1 MKKQLIQLSR
11 ALLTAALALTIVLG
25 MLPLGQLSVGAEEQ
39 PPAGQLVVVI
49 EKFTLGQGYLV
60 APQRVN
66 FYAGDT
72 LSHVI
77 SRILGTGKFK
87 TGSHGVEMGEY
98 GKGFSYLSSI
108 FDPDAGPV
116 DPPQAIKETAIWE
129 SHHDRQN
136 PDWLGEFDY
145 TSSSGWMYTASVAGS
160 NGLGNNTPHN
170 DEVLRLAF
178 TVAMSFNPFTGTG
191 GAVSRDALARKLAY
205 INSAKNKSELL
216 ATPGVQAAYD
226 QANAV
231 YCDLTRT
238 QADMDQALAAL
249 NAALPS
255 TDHHITYD
263 LNGGTGEAVDTTA
276 YPTGTAATLLSEH
289 GLNHPDDQFLTSWNT
304 RPDGSGDAYLP
315 GASITM
321 DQDVQLYAIWNYE
334 YSITY
339 NVNAENGG
347 GSATAPV
354 DTTLYFP
361 GRPVTLKSISGSKQE
376 QGKVFKEWNTK
387 PDGSG
392 ESYQKNATIAMPA
405 QDTTLYAIWGEGRRV
420 LYNGNGNTRGTVPS
434 ASSYQLPGASVSI
447 SNVKNNVK
455 STLWK
460 DDQRIASWNTKPDG
474 TGISYA
480 SNERLT
486 LGDEDIVLY
495 AIYSAAYKVSY
506 AKNDGSGEYLKTDEI
521 TDFYLPGTVLSN
533 KSFSSSDLNPP
544 EGMSFKEWN
553 TKPDGTG
560 ASHNGY
566 VIGQEPVTFY
576 AIYQPIY
583 TIRFEKNGGDGSLP
597 SGDPAP
603 AGGGT
608 YIRHT
613 GALTKN
619 GLAQKEWNT
628 RPDGSGTSYRCT
640 GVVYIGMEEG
650 GTTLYAIYYAAA
662 YTVTYDLNGGV
673 TGLPTAMTG
682 CYPGTNVILKGAND
696 ANLNR
701 YNGVVLP
708 TGQPGMVFKGWATD
722 KNATVGAETVT
733 MPDHDLTVYAVW
745 APGLSV
751 AYDLNGGSGTT
762 PVDTKWY
769 NGNRETSIPAARSN
783 DIQAPE
789 GTVFKE
795 WNTRADGTGTAVRAG
810 KSVATT
816 LVAKETDTHVTL
828 FAIYKAQY
836 VVKYDLNGGTG
847 SFADSAK
854 TFSGDSVTLS
864 KTKPT
869 KADVEF
875 KRWNTK
881 PDGTGAD
888 YRPGEKLTLI
898 DRDVTLYARW
908 SKNRVLYDLN
918 GGSGTTPIDSGLYA
932 PNSTVTASGSA
943 GLIPP
948 EGHRLV
954 GWNTRADGS
963 GEYVIPGESCR
974 IGKSDM
980 TLYAIWQEDT
990 AITQELDKHLAAL
1003 LRSVPN
1009 PTVGSVGGEW
1019 VVLALA
1025 RAGYTVPDTYYS
1037 SYYAHA
1043 VQYIRQHS
1051 NAQDQLDPDKATD
1064 NARLILALTAMGK
1077 DVTHIAGHNLLAGL
1091 SDLEYLKKQGING
1104 PVWTLIA
1111 LDAHN
1116 YAIPSLRGNGTQ
1128 ATRETIIASILDM
1141 QLKGGGWTFFGDEPD
1156 PDMTGMALQAL
1167 APYYKTNA
1175 DVQASVDKALARLS
1189 DMQLANGGF
1198 SSWGS
1203 ANSESTAQVITALTA
1218 LGIDPTTDV
1227 RFVKANGNPVSALL
1241 TFGLADGGF
1250 KHTLDENSLNAMAT
1264 EQDTY
1269 ALVAYAR
1276 YLSRQTS
1283 LYDMSDVEIHIDS
1296 DIPELDEPTITLT
1309 DVNGSG
1315 ITIIGKES
1323 ILGGKELE
1331 ANWLTSGDRYA
1342 QAKKA
1347 LPDGKFTLY
1356 DLYLLENNLEV
1367 QPTGTV
1373 TLALTIPDGYDA
1385 AQCKVYRIHAD
1396 GRATEETASLKDG
1409 KFTLEIDQTGAFAVY
1424 QAAQS
1429 GTEKPD
1435 IADVPPTGDSTP
1447 GTWRLTVTLCMLAAL
1462 AVTVMAGKKRATKK
1476 L

>member
-1 MKKQLIQLSR
+1 MKKQISKWSGT
-11 ALLTAALALTIVLG
+11 LLTAVLVLTTVLS
-25 MLPLGQLSVGAEEQ
+25 MLPLGQLPVSAGEQ

-60 APQRVN
+60 EPQWVN
-66 FYAGDT
+66 FYQGDS
-72 LSHVI
+72 LSHVV
-77 SRILGTGKFK
+77 SRILGTGKFR
-87 TGSHGVEMGEY
+87 TGSHGVDLGEY

-108 FDPDAGPV
+108 YDPNPGPV
-116 DPPQAIKETAIWE
+116 NPPQPIKEAAFWE

-160 NGLGNNTPHN
+160 NGLGNNVPHN

-238 QADMDQALAAL
+238 QTDMDEALAAL
-249 NAALPS
+249 NAVLPS

-321 DQDVQLYAIWNYE
+321 DKDIRLYAIWNYE

-339 NVNAENGG
+339 DVNAKNGG
-347 GSATAPV
+347 GSAAAPV
-354 DTTLYFP
+354 DTALYFP
-361 GRPVTLKSISGSKQE
+361 GRSVTLKSISGSKQE
-376 QGKVFKEWNTK
+376 QGMVFKEWNTK

-405 QDTTLYAIWGEGRRV
+405 QDTTLYAIWGKGRRV

-434 ASSYQLPGASVSI
+434 ASSYQLPGTSVSI
-447 SNVKNNVK
+447 SNIKNNVK

-576 AIYQPIY
+576 AIYQPVY
-583 TIRFEKNGGDGSLP
+583 TIHFEKNGGDGSLP

-603 AGGGT
+603 ADKIT
-608 YIRHT
+608 YISHT
-613 GALTKN
+613 GTLTKN

-640 GVVYIGMEEG
+640 GFVSVKMEDG
-650 GTTLYAIYYAAA
+650 GTTLYAIYYTAA

-795 WNTRADGTGTAVRAG
+795 WNTRADGTGTAVQAG

-816 LVAKETDTHVTL
+816 LVAKKTDTHVTL

-847 SFADSAK
+847 SFADSKK
-854 TFSGDSVTLS
+854 TFSGDSVTLP
-864 KTKPT
+864 KMKPA
-869 KADVEF
+869 KDGVSF
-875 KRWNTK
+875 RRWNTK

-888 YRPGEKLTLI
+888 YQPGDKIVLN
-898 DRDVTLYARW
+898 DRDITLYARW
-908 SKNRVLYDLN
+908 SKNSVLYDSN
-918 GGSGTTPIDSGLYA
+918 GGSGSTPVDGGLYA
-932 PNSTVTASGSA
+932 PNSAVTAAGIA

-948 EGHRLV
+948 EGYRLI
-954 GWNTRADGS
+954 GWNTKADGS
-963 GEYVIPGESCR
+963 GEYVIPGENFR
-974 IGKSDM
+974 IGKSNM
-980 TLYAIWQEDT
+980 TLYAIWQAET
-990 AITQELDKHLAAL
+990 PVSQELDKHLSAL
-1003 LRSVPN
+1003 LRTVPE

-1019 VVLALA
+1019 AVLALA
-1025 RAGYTVPDTYYS
+1025 RAGYTVPDTYFAG
-1037 SYYAHA
+1037 YYTNA
-1043 VQYIRQHS
+1043 VQYIRQHI
-1051 NAQDQLDPDKATD
+1051 NQKGQLDASRATD
-1064 NARLILALTAMGK
+1064 NARLILALTATGK
-1077 DVTHIAGHNLLAGL
+1077 DVTHIAGHNLLTAL
-1091 SDLEYLKKQGING
+1091 SDLDYLKSQGING
-1104 PVWTLIA
+1104 PVWALLA
-1111 LDAHN
+1111 LDSHK
-1116 YAIPSLRGNGTQ
+1116 YAIPVLHGDGTQ
-1128 ATRETIIASILDM
+1128 ATRENILASILDM
-1141 QLKGGGWTFFGDEPD
+1141 QLKDGGWTFFGEEPD

-1175 DVQASVDKALARLS
+1175 AVQTAVDKALARLS
-1189 DMQLANGGF
+1189 AMQLANGGF

-1218 LGIDPTTDV
+1218 LGIDPTTDA

-1250 KHTLDENSLNAMAT
+1250 KHTLDESGLNAMAT
-1264 EQDTY
+1264 EQDVY
-1269 ALVAYAR
+1269 ALVAYDR
-1276 YLSRQTS
+1276 FLNRKTS
-1283 LYDMSDVEIHIDS
+1283 LYDMSDVEIHTDS
-1296 DIPELDEPTITLT
+1296 DIPELDETNITLV

-1315 ITIIGKES
+1315 ITITGKES
-1323 ILGGKELE
+1323 LLTGKELE
-1331 ANWLTSGDRYA
+1331 ANLLNSGDRYA
-1342 QAKKA
+1342 QAEKA
-1347 LPDGKFTLY
+1347 LKDGKFTLY
-1356 DLYLLENNLEV
+1356 DLYLLENNLEI
-1367 QPTGTV
+1367 QPNGTV
-1373 TLALTIPDGYDA
+1373 TISLPVPAGYDA
-1385 AQCKVYRIHAD
+1385 DRCTVYRIHTD
-1396 GRATEETASLKDG
+1396 GSITALTAAPKDG
-1409 KFTLEIDQTGAFAVY
+1409 KLVFETNQMGAFAIY
-1424 QAAQS
+1424 QPINAGGDGSDTAHL
-1429 GTEKPD
+1429 
-1435 IADVPPTGDSTP
+1435 PPTGDTTP
-1447 GTWRLTVTLCMLAAL
+1447 VTVWFAVSLCMLAAL
-1462 AVTVMAGKKRATKK
+1462 AVAAGKKPRKK
-1476 L
+1476 A